1 MVVEYNL
8 PEIAVV
14 PRELEYRYVKT
25 RDAIDAKARKIGE
38 IKELYQNIIAA
49 ITLRTMHEL
58 FEADKASALTS
69 VLFNGVIETID
80 PTSGHDTKVTLV
92 SARAYKDDFMQIKLE
107 RVEKECM
114 P

>member
-38 IKELYQNIIAA
+38 IKELYQKHNRRDHTPHNA
-49 ITLRTMHEL
+49 
-58 FEADKASALTS
+58 
-69 VLFNGVIETID
+69 
-80 PTSGHDTKVTLV
+80 
-92 SARAYKDDFMQIKLE
+92 
-107 RVEKECM
+107 
-114 P
+114 